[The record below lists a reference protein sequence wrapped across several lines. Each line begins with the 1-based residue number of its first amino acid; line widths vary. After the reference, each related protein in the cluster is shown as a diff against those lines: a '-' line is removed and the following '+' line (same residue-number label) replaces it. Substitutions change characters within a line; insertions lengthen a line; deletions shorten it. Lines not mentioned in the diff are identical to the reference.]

1 MTFETDR
8 SFEPGESQEHKSEPQ
23 NTQNKKEQIGTET
36 RSARSKKEK
45 HGTESGLNRRTF
57 LKASLIAGGTLVLGM
72 QIATRSRAEERFGI
86 EQTAPAEFQPNAF
99 IKIAPD
105 GKVTVV
111 VGQAEMGQGVLTS
124 LPMIVADE
132 LEVDWKD
139 VNYEHGPPGDAFRNP
154 ALGGMQVT
162 GGSAS
167 IKGFFDPL
175 RKSAASVRE
184 MLVAA
189 AAQTWGVPAGECR
202 ARNGEVFHPTSRR
215 TAKYGTLLGAAAKIA
230 PPAEPKLKDPKD
242 FRYIGKSVK
251 RLDSPEKVNGAGV
264 FGIDVKVPGML
275 TATIARSPVIGGKVA
290 SFDDTAAKAI
300 KGVRHVVKL
309 ESGVAVVADNYWAAT
324 KGRKAL
330 KITWNEGKMAT
341 VSSAGLYQADV
352 EAVKND
358 KAIEAKKTGDAAAA
372 KGRAAKTVEAVYFL
386 PYLAHATMEPMNAT
400 ADVRADRAEIWS
412 GIQAQ
417 QVVQGLVAKELG
429 MAPDKVKVNNVLLGG
444 GFGRRLGDY
453 VMDAVRLSKIAGKP
467 VKVVWTREDDMDG
480 DFFRP
485 SAYNVMSAGIDAGGN
500 PVFWQHRI
508 ATPSIMAAL
517 GPVVFGFAPPADR
530 LDDSA
535 TEGAANLPYD
545 VPNLQVDWVRRDTG
559 VPVGF
564 WRSVGSSH
572 TAFSTEC
579 FLDEV
584 AHAAGKDPLDY
595 RLSLLKKHPR
605 HAGALKLAAEKA
617 GWGKPMPKGMG
628 RGIAVH
634 ESFGSYVAEVAEVS
648 VDKDGHFRVHR
659 VVIACDCGQVV
670 NPDTVV
676 AQMEGGMVY
685 GLTAA
690 LYGEITLKDG
700 RVEQRNFY
708 DYLMLRMNEMPK
720 VEVYIVPSNEKHGG
734 VGEPGT
740 PPIAPAVVNAIFA
753 ATGKRIRSL
762 PIRPEELKS

>member
-1 MTFETDR
+1 MEGKTEIDRR
-8 SFEPGESQEHKSEPQ
+8 SF
-23 NTQNKKEQIGTET
+23 I
-36 RSARSKKEK
+36 
-45 HGTESGLNRRTF
+45 
-57 LKASLIAGGTLVLGM
+57 KATLVAGGALVFGLSLP
-72 QIATRSRAEERFGI
+72 TRSRAEERFGV
-86 EQTAPAEFQPNAF
+86 ENAPAADFQPNVF
-99 IKIAPD
+99 IRISPD
-105 GKVTVV
+105 GKVTVT

-139 VNYEHGPPGDAFRNP
+139 VSYEQGPPGKEFGNP
-154 ALGGMQVT
+154 ALGGLQVT

-184 MLVAA
+184 MLIGAA
-189 AAQTWGVPAGECR
+189 AAQWNVAPETLR
-202 ARNGEVFHPTSRR
+202 ARNGEVFDPASKR
-215 TAKYGTLLGAAAKIA
+215 TAKYGTLLAGAAKIT

-251 RLDSPEKVNGAGV
+251 RLDSPEKVNGTGV

-275 TATIARSPVIGGKVA
+275 TATILRSPVLGGKVK
-290 SFDDTAAKAI
+290 SVDDAAAKAV
-300 KGVRHVVKL
+300 KGVRNVVGL
-309 ESGVAVVADNYWAAT
+309 ESGVAIVADNYWAAK
-324 KGRKAL
+324 KGRDAL
-330 KITWNEGKMAT
+330 KATWDEGAMKG
-341 VSSAGLYQADV
+341 VSSQGLFQAGV
-352 EAVKND
+352 EAAKNG
-358 KAIEAKKTGDAAAA
+358 KGIEAKKIGDVAA
-372 KGRAAKTVEAVYFL
+372 GRSKAAKTVEAVYYA

-400 ADVRADRAEIWS
+400 ADVRADSCEVWS

-417 QVVQGLVAKELG
+417 MVVQGQVAKLLG
-429 MAPDKVKVNNVLLGG
+429 IAPEKVKVNNTLLGG

-453 VMDAVRLSKIAGKP
+453 VLDAVRLSKSVGKP
-467 VKVVWTREDDMDG
+467 VKVIWTREDDMDG

-485 SAYNVMSAGIDAGGN
+485 SAYNVMSAGLDSAGK

-508 ATPSIMAAL
+508 VSPSIMATLA
-517 GPVVFGFAPPADR
+517 PSIFGFAPPADR

-535 TEGAANLPYD
+535 TEGAHTLPYD
-545 VPNLQVDWVRRDTG
+545 TQNLFVDWVPISQG

-584 AHAAGKDPLDY
+584 AHAAGKDPLAF
-595 RLSLLKKHPR
+595 RLSLLEKHPR
-605 HAGALKLAAEKA
+605 HAGALRLAAEKA
-617 GWGKPMPKGMG
+617 GWGKPLAKGIG

-634 ESFGSYVAEVAEVS
+634 ESFGSYVAQVAEVS
-648 VDKDGHFRVHR
+648 VGKDGNVRVHR
-659 VVIACDCGQVV
+659 VVCAVDCGQVV
-670 NPDTVV
+670 NPDTVN
-676 AQMEGGMVY
+676 AQMEGAIVY

-708 DYLMLRMNEMPK
+708 DYKMLRMNEMPK
-720 VEVYIVPSNEKHGG
+720 VEVYIVPSTEKHGG

-740 PPIAPAVVNAIFA
+740 PPIAPAVVNAVFA
-753 ATGKRIRSL
+753 ASGKRIRSL
-762 PIRPEELKS
+762 PIRPDELKTA

>member
-1 MTFETDR
+1 MNFDYPFGSAGSVEA
-8 SFEPGESQEHKSEPQ
+8 EEEPQ
-23 NTQNKKEQIGTET
+23 NTQNTQTRKEEIDR
-36 RSARSKKEK
+36 RS
-45 HGTESGLNRRTF
+45 F
-57 LKASLIAGGTLVLGM
+57 LKATILASGALFVTSGFPM
-72 QIATRSRAEERFGI
+72 RSRAEDKLGI
-86 EQTAPAEFQPNAF
+86 AENPAAEFRPNAF
-99 IKIAPD
+99 IKIALD
-105 GKVTVV
+105 GKVTIT

-132 LEVDWKD
+132 LEVDWKN
-139 VNYEHGPPGDAFRNP
+139 VSYEHAPPGKEYNNP
-154 ALGGMQVT
+154 AFGAQIT

-167 IKGFFDPL
+167 IKGLFDPL
-175 RKSAASVRE
+175 RKSAAGVRE

-189 AAQTWGVPAGECR
+189 AAQAWGVPAGECR

-215 TAKYGTLLGAAAKIA
+215 TVKYGMLLDAAAKIT

-251 RLDSPEKVNGAGV
+251 RLDSPEKVNGTGV
-264 FGIDVKVPGML
+264 FGIDVKVPGLL

-290 SFDDTAAKAI
+290 TVDDTAAKAV
-300 KGVRHVVKL
+300 KGVRGVYKL
-309 ESGVAVVADNYWAAT
+309 DSGVAVVADNYWAAT

-330 KITWNEGKMAT
+330 KITWDEGKMAGVT
-341 VSSAGLYQADV
+341 SASLLASDV
-352 EAVKND
+352 AAAKSA
-358 KAIEAKKTGDAAAA
+358 KGIEAKKTGDVAAGKA
-372 KGRAAKTVEAVYFL
+372 KAAKTIEAVYFT

-400 ADVRADRAEIWS
+400 ADVRADGAEVWS

-417 QVVQGLVAKELG
+417 QVVQGMVAKELG
-429 MAPDKVKVNNVLLGG
+429 LTPEKVKVNNTLLGG

-453 VMDAVRLSKIAGKP
+453 VIDAVRLSKLSGKP
-467 VKVVWTREDDMDG
+467 VKVVWTREDDMDH
-480 DFFRP
+480 DYFRP
-485 SAYNVMSAGIDAGGN
+485 SAYNVMSAGIDAAGK
-500 PVFWQHRI
+500 PVFWQHRLV
-508 ATPSIMAAL
+508 TPSIMASL
-517 GPVVFGFAPPADR
+517 GPGLFGFAQPPDR

-535 TEGAANLPYD
+535 TEGAHNLPYD
-545 VPNLQVDWVRRDTG
+545 TENLFVDWVRTEHG

-584 AHAAGKDPLDY
+584 AHAAGKDPYEY
-595 RLSLLKKHPR
+595 RMSLLAKHPR

-617 GWGKPMPKGMG
+617 GWGKGLAKGMG

-648 VDKDGHFRVHR
+648 VDKDGHVKVHR

-685 GLTAA
+685 GLTAV
-690 LYGEITLKDG
+690 LYGEINIENGGVK
-700 RVEQRNFY
+700 QRNFY
-708 DYLMLRMNEMPK
+708 DYKMLRMNEMPK
-720 VEVYIVPSNEKHGG
+720 VEVYIVPSTEKHGG

-762 PIRPEELKS
+762 PVRPEELRG

>member
-1 MTFETDR
+1 MTGEAKLDR
-8 SFEPGESQEHKSEPQ
+8 
-23 NTQNKKEQIGTET
+23 
-36 RSARSKKEK
+36 RS
-45 HGTESGLNRRTF
+45 F
-57 LKASLIAGGTLVLGM
+57 LKASIVAGGALLVSTSLPL
-72 QIATRSRAEERFGI
+72 RSRADERFNLP
-86 EQTAPAEFQPNAF
+86 ETAPTEFKPNAF

-105 GKVTVV
+105 GKVTIT

-132 LEVDWKD
+132 LELDWKD
-139 VNYEHGPPGDAFRNP
+139 VSYEHGPPGKEFVNP
-154 ALGGMQVT
+154 MLGLQVT
-162 GGSAS
+162 GGSSSVKA
-167 IKGFFDPL
+167 FFLPL

-189 AAQTWGVPAGECR
+189 AAQKWGVPAEQCQ

-215 TAKYGTLLGAAAKIA
+215 TAKYGTLLDAAAKIA

-242 FRYIGKSVK
+242 FRYIGKNIK
-251 RLDSPEKVNGAGV
+251 RLDSPEKVNGTGV

-290 SFDDTAAKAI
+290 SFDDTAAKAV
-300 KGVRHVVKL
+300 KGVRNVVKL
-309 ESGVAVVADNYWAAT
+309 DSGVAVVADNYWAAT

-330 KITWNEGKMAT
+330 KITWDEGKMAN
-341 VSSAGLYQADV
+341 VSSEALYRADV
-352 EAVKND
+352 EAAKNA
-358 KAIEAKKTGDAAAA
+358 KGIEAKKIGDVATG
-372 KGRAAKTVEAVYFL
+372 KTKAAKTVDAVYFT

-400 ADVRADRAEIWS
+400 ADVRADRAEVWS
-412 GIQAQ
+412 GVQAQ
-417 QVVQGLVAKELG
+417 QAVQMMVAKELG
-429 MAPDKVKVNNVLLGG
+429 LSPEKVKVNNVLLGG

-453 VMDAVRLSKIAGKP
+453 VMDAVRLSKVAGKP
-467 VKVVWTREDDMDG
+467 VKVVWTREDDIDH
-480 DFFRP
+480 DYFRP
-485 SAYNVMSAGIDAGGN
+485 SAYNVMSAGVDATGK

-508 ATPSIMAAL
+508 VTPSIMATL
-517 GPVVFGFAPPADR
+517 GPGLFGFSPPPDR
-530 LDDSA
+530 LDDSS
-535 TEGAANLPYD
+535 TEGAHNLPYD
-545 VPNLQVDWVRRDTG
+545 MQNLYVDWVRTEPG

-584 AHAAGKDPLDY
+584 AQAAGKDPLAY
-595 RLSLLKKHPR
+595 RLSLLEKHPR
-605 HAGALKLAAEKA
+605 HAAALKLAAEKA

-634 ESFGSYVAEVAEVS
+634 ESFGSYVAQVAEVS
-648 VDKDGHFRVHR
+648 VDKAGHVRVHR
-659 VVIACDCGQVV
+659 VVIACDCGQIV
-670 NPDTVV
+670 NPDTVI

-690 LYGEITLKDG
+690 LHGEITIKNG
-700 RVEQRNFY
+700 RIEQRNFY
-708 DYLMLRMNEMPK
+708 DYEMLRMNEMPK
-720 VEVYIVPSNEKHGG
+720 CEVYIVPSNEKHGG

-753 ATGKRIRSL
+753 ATRKRVRSL
-762 PIRPEELKS
+762 PIRAEELRQQA

>member
-1 MTFETDR
+1 MNH
-8 SFEPGESQEHKSEPQ
+8 EPGFPFGSAASGKPDDEPQ
-23 NTQNKKEQIGTET
+23 KNVNGPEIGR
-36 RSARSKKEK
+36 RS
-45 HGTESGLNRRTF
+45 F
-57 LKASLIAGGTLVLGM
+57 LKASIVAGGALLVSASLPM
-72 QIATRSRAEERFGI
+72 RSRADERFGLR
-86 EQTAPAEFQPNAF
+86 ETVPAEFKPNAF

-105 GKVTVV
+105 GKVTVI

-139 VNYEHGPPGDAFRNP
+139 VNYEHGPPGKEYGNP
-154 ALGGMQVT
+154 SQGGMQVT

-167 IKGFFDPL
+167 VKGFFDPL
-175 RKSAASVRE
+175 RKSAATVRE

-189 AAQTWGVPAGECR
+189 AAQQWGVPVSGLKAV
-202 ARNGEVFHPTSRR
+202 NGTVHDPASKR
-215 TAKYGTLLGAAAKIA
+215 TLKYGALLDAAAKIT

-251 RLDSPEKVNGAGV
+251 RLDSPEKVNGTGI

-290 SFDDTAAKAI
+290 SFDDTAAKAM
-300 KGVRHVVKL
+300 KGVRNVVRL
-309 ESGVAVVADNYWAAT
+309 DSGVAVVADNYWAAT

-330 KITWNEGKMAT
+330 KITWDEGKMAG
-341 VSSAGLYQADV
+341 VSSDALLRADV
-352 EAVKND
+352 EAAKNA
-358 KAIEAKKTGDAAAA
+358 KGIEAKKTGDVAAGKA
-372 KGRAAKTVEAVYFL
+372 KAAKTLDAVYFA

-400 ADVRADRAEIWS
+400 ADVRADRAEVWS

-417 QVVQGLVAKELG
+417 QVVQGMVAKELG
-429 MAPDKVKVNNVLLGG
+429 LAPDKVKVNNVLLGG
-444 GFGRRLGDY
+444 GFGRRLGEY
-453 VMDAVRLSKIAGKP
+453 VVDAVRLSKIAGKP
-467 VKVVWTREDDMDG
+467 VKVIWTREDDMDG

-485 SAYNVMSAGIDAGGN
+485 SSYNLMSAGIDAAGK
-500 PVFWQHRI
+500 PVFWQHRVVS
-508 ATPSIMAAL
+508 PSIMRAL
-517 GPVVFGFAPPADR
+517 GPVVFGFTPPPDR
-530 LDDSA
+530 LDDSS
-535 TEGAANLPYD
+535 TEGAHTLPYD
-545 VPNLQVDWVRRDTG
+545 TENLLVDWVDPNSG

-579 FLDEV
+579 FLDEL
-584 AHAAGKDPLDY
+584 AHAAGKDPLAF
-595 RLSLLKKHPR
+595 RLSLLAKHPR

-617 GWGKPMPKGMG
+617 GWGKPLPKGMG

-648 VDKDGHFRVHR
+648 VDKDGHVKVHR

-670 NPDTVV
+670 NPDTVA

-690 LYGEITLKDG
+690 LHGQITIRNG
-700 RVEQRNFY
+700 RIEQRNFY
-708 DYLMLRMNEMPK
+708 DYKMLRMNEMPK
-720 VEVYIVPSNEKHGG
+720 VEVHIMPSTEKHGG

-762 PIRPEELKS
+762 PIKTEELRQA

>member
-1 MTFETDR
+1 MTEKTEIDR
-8 SFEPGESQEHKSEPQ
+8 
-23 NTQNKKEQIGTET
+23 
-36 RSARSKKEK
+36 RS
-45 HGTESGLNRRTF
+45 F
-57 LKASLIAGGTLVLGM
+57 LKATIVAGGALVIGATLPF
-72 QIATRSRAEERFGI
+72 RSRAEERFNLPVD
-86 EQTAPAEFQPNAF
+86 PAADFKPNAF
-99 IKIAPD
+99 IRIAPD
-105 GKVTVV
+105 GKVTVT

-139 VNYEHGPPGDAFRNP
+139 VTYEHGPPGKEFINP
-154 ALGGMQVT
+154 ALGGQIT

-167 IKGFFDPL
+167 VKGFFEPL

-184 MLVAA
+184 MLIGAA
-189 AAQTWGVPAGECR
+189 AAQWGVAPETLR
-202 ARNGEVFHPTSRR
+202 ARNGEVFDPASKR
-215 TAKYGTLLGAAAKIA
+215 TAKYGTLLEAAAKIT
-230 PPAEPKLKDPKD
+230 PPATPKLKDPKD

-251 RLDSPEKVNGAGV
+251 RLDSPEKVNGSGI

-275 TATIARSPVIGGKVA
+275 TATILRPAVIGGKV
-290 SFDDTAAKAI
+290 SSVDDTAAKAI
-300 KGVRHVVKL
+300 KGVRNVVRL
-309 ESGVAVVADNYWAAT
+309 DSGVAVVADNYWAAK
-324 KGRKAL
+324 KGRDAL
-330 KITWNEGKMAT
+330 KVTWDEGAMKS
-341 VSSAGLYQADV
+341 VSSDAMYQANVDAAKTAKGV
-352 EAVKND
+352 
-358 KAIEAKKTGDAAAA
+358 EAKKVGDVAA
-372 KGRAAKTVEAVYFL
+372 GRSKAAKTIDAVYYA

-400 ADVRADRAEIWS
+400 AHVRADGCEVWS

-417 QVVQGLVAKELG
+417 MVVQGQVAKLLG
-429 MAPDKVKVNNVLLGG
+429 IAPEKVKVNNTLLGG

-453 VMDAVRLSKIAGKP
+453 VMDAVRLSKTTGKP

-485 SAYNVMSAGIDAGGN
+485 SSYNVMSAGLDAAGA

-508 ATPSIMAAL
+508 VSPSIMASL
-517 GPVVFGFAPPADR
+517 GPALFGFSPPPDR
-530 LDDSA
+530 LDDTA
-535 TEGAANLPYD
+535 TEGAHTLPYETQ
-545 VPNLQVDWVRRDTG
+545 NLLVDWVPINHG

-579 FLDEV
+579 FLDEL
-584 AHAAGKDPLDY
+584 AHAAGKDPLAF
-595 RLSLLKKHPR
+595 RTSLLEKHPR
-605 HAGALKLAAEKA
+605 YVGVLKLAAEKA
-617 GWGKPMPKGMG
+617 GWSKPAAKGIG

-634 ESFGSYVAEVAEVS
+634 ESFGSYVAQVAEVS
-648 VDKDGHFRVHR
+648 VAKDGNVRVHR
-659 VVIACDCGQVV
+659 VVCAVDCGQVV
-670 NPDTVV
+670 NPDTVN
-676 AQMEGGMVY
+676 AQMESGIVY

-708 DYLMLRMNEMPK
+708 DYKMLRMNEMPK
-720 VEVYIVPSNEKHGG
+720 VEVYIVPSTEKHGG

-762 PIRPEELKS
+762 PIRREELRS

>member
-1 MTFETDR
+1 MTEKTEIDR
-8 SFEPGESQEHKSEPQ
+8 
-23 NTQNKKEQIGTET
+23 
-36 RSARSKKEK
+36 RS
-45 HGTESGLNRRTF
+45 F
-57 LKASLIAGGTLVLGM
+57 LKATIVAGGALVIGATLPF
-72 QIATRSRAEERFGI
+72 RSRAEERFNLPVD
-86 EQTAPAEFQPNAF
+86 PAADFKPNAF
-99 IKIAPD
+99 IRIAPD
-105 GKVTVV
+105 GKVTVT

-139 VNYEHGPPGDAFRNP
+139 VTYEHGPPGKEFINP
-154 ALGGMQVT
+154 ALGGQIT

-167 IKGFFDPL
+167 VKGFFEPL

-184 MLVAA
+184 MLIGAA
-189 AAQTWGVPAGECR
+189 AAQWGVAPETLR
-202 ARNGEVFHPTSRR
+202 ARNGEVFDPASKR
-215 TAKYGTLLGAAAKIA
+215 TAKYGTLLEAAAKIT
-230 PPAEPKLKDPKD
+230 PPSTPKLKDPKD

-251 RLDSPEKVNGAGV
+251 RLDSPEKVNGSGI

-275 TATIARSPVIGGKVA
+275 TATILRPAVIGGKV
-290 SFDDTAAKAI
+290 SSVDDTAAKAI
-300 KGVRHVVKL
+300 KGVRNVVRL
-309 ESGVAVVADNYWAAT
+309 DSGVAVVADNYWAAK
-324 KGRKAL
+324 KGRDAL
-330 KITWNEGKMAT
+330 KVTWDEGAMKS
-341 VSSAGLYQADV
+341 VSSDAMYQANVDAAKTAKGV
-352 EAVKND
+352 
-358 KAIEAKKTGDAAAA
+358 EAKKVGDVAA
-372 KGRAAKTVEAVYFL
+372 GRSKAAKTIDAVYYA

-400 ADVRADRAEIWS
+400 AHVRADGCEVWS

-417 QVVQGLVAKELG
+417 MVVQGQVAKLLG
-429 MAPDKVKVNNVLLGG
+429 IAPEKVKVNNTLLGG

-453 VMDAVRLSKIAGKP
+453 VMDAVRLSKTTGKP

-485 SAYNVMSAGIDAGGN
+485 SSYNVMSAGLDAAGA

-508 ATPSIMAAL
+508 VSPSIMASL
-517 GPVVFGFAPPADR
+517 GPALFGFSPPPDR
-530 LDDSA
+530 LDDTA
-535 TEGAANLPYD
+535 TEGAHTLPYETQ
-545 VPNLQVDWVRRDTG
+545 NLLVDWVPINHG

-579 FLDEV
+579 FLDEL
-584 AHAAGKDPLDY
+584 AHAAGKDPLAF
-595 RLSLLKKHPR
+595 RISLLEKHPR
-605 HAGALKLAAEKA
+605 YVGVLKLAAEKA
-617 GWGKPMPKGMG
+617 GWSKPAAKGIG

-634 ESFGSYVAEVAEVS
+634 ESFGSYVAQVAEVS
-648 VDKDGHFRVHR
+648 VAKDGNVRVHR
-659 VVIACDCGQVV
+659 VVCAVDCGQVV
-670 NPDTVV
+670 NPDTVN
-676 AQMEGGMVY
+676 AQMEGGIVY

-708 DYLMLRMNEMPK
+708 DYKMLRMNEMPK
-720 VEVYIVPSNEKHGG
+720 VEVYIVPSTEKHGG

-762 PIRPEELKS
+762 PIRREELRS